1 VLYTFFA
8 STKSALFWGGTFGAY
23 LELAPYTEV
32 APPVGL
38 NPVAAPVPPLV
49 EFKFKLGAVV
59 VVPVGR
65 GFDPLFPVRLRFK
78 AGVVPV
84 Y

>member
-1 VLYTFFA
+1 MV
-8 STKSALFWGGTFGAY
+8 
-23 LELAPYTEV
+23 E

-38 NPVAAPVPPLV
+38 KVVVADPV
-49 EFKFKLGAVV
+49 EFKFKVGAVVV

-65 GFDPLFPVRLRFK
+65 GFEPLLEPVRLRFK

-84 Y
+84 VYCAGPFGLN

>member
-1 VLYTFFA
+1 MV
-8 STKSALFWGGTFGAY
+8 
-23 LELAPYTEV
+23 E

-38 NPVAAPVPPLV
+38 KVVVPAPV
-49 EFKFKLGAVV
+49 EFKFKVGAVVV

-65 GFDPLFPVRLRFK
+65 GFEPLLDPVRLRFK

-84 Y
+84 VYCAGAFGLN